1 MKKTGKILFTFI
13 AILFVTANSYAQ
25 TVVKDEWVDS
35 GKLLIFEFI
44 VLFVL
49 FNAVF
54 IPLLMDFGGK
64 RKRAKKK
71 SIFALVTDKISGLK
85 PISEE
90 HSLLIDE
97 NYDGIQELDNN
108 VPPWF
113 NILFYGTVVIAVI
126 YMLNYHVFK
135 TGKLPF
141 QEYADEVYEAELV
154 RNELIRSGAFINE
167 STVELLKDN
176 ESLNNGKMIFS
187 NNCIPCHGM
196 NAEGTVGPNLTDS
209 YWIHGGGIKNVFKT
223 IKYGVPEKGMITWKN
238 QLNPKMIQQV
248 ASFVLSLP
256 PVNGK
261 APEGNLYID
270 SANIKTDSLQNVN
283 IKKDSLMS
291 DTKIKS
297 K

>member
-97 NYDGIQELDNN
+97 DYDGIQELDNN

>member
-25 TVVKDEWVDS
+25 TAVKDEWVDS

-54 IPLLMDFGGK
+54 LPLLMDFGGK

-97 NYDGIQELDNN
+97 DYDGIQELDNN

>member
-25 TVVKDEWVDS
+25 TAVKDEWVDS

-97 NYDGIQELDNN
+97 DYDGIQELDNN

>member
-25 TVVKDEWVDS
+25 TAVKDEWVDS

>member
-25 TVVKDEWVDS
+25 TAVKDEWVDS

-97 NYDGIQELDNN
+97 DYDGIQELDNN

-141 QEYADEVYEAELV
+141 QEYADEVYDAELV